1 MIEIKKKQFGDFI
14 KNLMETYRV
23 FAPTKDGKKSSFSE
37 IKKADEIV
45 DVHTTKSAKSVFFP
59 QAEVLFNYSENEIEV
74 PNLEQKPIAL
84 WGIHSCDTKGLLS
97 LDKVFKNAHQLPNNK
112 MYEDP
117 YWNKKYAESLIFTLA
132 CNEPLTTCFCNWFES
147 GPFDK
152 TGADIFVVDNGE
164 SFLLEAIS
172 DKGQTFF
179 IQSGFDQEG
188 EHQHA
193 VFSLKKKAESMMEE
207 KQDISSV
214 FETLNEIQEKEFWEE
229 ITQKCINCGAC
240 TFVCPTCHC
249 FDVSDEGKHQ
259 KGKRI
264 RVWDSCMF
272 GIFTEEASGHNPR
285 GLSYQRVQQRI
296 MHKFNYFYDN
306 YEEHLCSGCGRCIRV
321 CPTNLDI
328 REIVKKIIKRK
339 NNV

>member
-1 MIEIKKKQFGDFI
+1 
-14 KNLMETYRV
+14 
-23 FAPTKDGKKSSFSE
+23 
-37 IKKADEIV
+37 
-45 DVHTTKSAKSVFFP
+45 
-59 QAEVLFNYSENEIEV
+59 
-74 PNLEQKPIAL
+74 
-84 WGIHSCDTKGLLS
+84 
-97 LDKVFKNAHQLPNNK
+97 

-179 IQSGFDQEG
+179 IQSGFDQE
-188 EHQHA
+188 
-193 VFSLKKKAESMMEE
+193 V
-207 KQDISSV
+207 
-214 FETLNEIQEKEFWEE
+214 
-229 ITQKCINCGAC
+229 NCGAC